1 MDCAV
6 IYSEAALADL
16 VTAFIAADNALSQ
29 SRIKSRLSGT
39 WPRCEPLLKRFPALM
54 RSPSGKNPLNTDVF
68 IQLRPMNSEALPN
81 KLMIVSLRSRAMQQS
96 RIPCQRR

>member
-39 WPRCEPLLKRFPALM
+39 WPRCEPLLKRFPA
-54 RSPSGKNPLNTDVF
+54 SGKNPLNTDVF

-81 KLMIVSLRSRAMQQS
+81 KLMIVSLRGRAMQQS

>member
-39 WPRCEPLLKRFPALM
+39 LPRCEPLLKRFPALM